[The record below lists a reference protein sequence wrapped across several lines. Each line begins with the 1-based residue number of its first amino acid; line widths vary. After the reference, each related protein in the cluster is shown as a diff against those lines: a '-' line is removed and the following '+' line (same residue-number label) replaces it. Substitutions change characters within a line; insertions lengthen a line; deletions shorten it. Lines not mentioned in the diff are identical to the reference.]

1 LCLSAQ
7 RLNLEDNRT
16 FCRRNVTHECD
27 ITYNSTEHPLF
38 PGIYRPEGDCTR
50 TALGYFLSAGDNFS
64 QCVPDPSDPYST
76 TRVGAIQ
83 QQIALDWARS
93 NDVDPTSGRSTS
105 VYTIPKLVR
114 TQVCDSFTL
123 TFFALPLPRPAT
135 CRGAALSH
143 TRVDA
148 LTARAPARRF
158 CTGAT

>member
-1 LCLSAQ
+1 MDTPRSS
-7 RLNLEDNRT
+7 
-16 FCRRNVTHECD
+16 RR
-27 ITYNSTEHPLF
+27 YNSTEHPLF

-93 NDVDPTSGRSTS
+93 NDVDPTSGSSTS

-114 TQVCDSFTL
+114 TQVLSGHAASL
-123 TFFALPLPRPAT
+123 TTYQSDTPRPSPMFVT
-135 CRGAALSH
+135 AAVSVSLRFLCPGPLRAAAPLSP
-143 TRVDA
+143 T
-148 LTARAPARRF
+148 RAPT
-158 CTGAT
+158 C